1 MLGTSRL
8 LTFAFRALVL
18 LLLIPILWISVAE
31 RYNEALVAL
40 AAVLLPDG
48 LSLDALGS
56 HILIEDVR
64 LAKPVSIEGFT
75 LHYGLVLLAVLVLAA
90 VGVSPKARVGW
101 LVGMGAGV
109 FVLHIVGVA
118 LLARGVAWASVSDS
132 AESSG
137 DLVFSLFAIFW
148 GLLPALI
155 GGAWAFLYWLPRASA
170 QAQSAVWCVP
180 VTFIRASAQAQHR
193 RIDGGKQRWLAKE
206 RQSCTSRPPSSTRT
220 RTAYTGLWMAE
231 RTWDRRRGA
240 STWTCPG

>member
-75 LHYGLVLLAVLVLAA
+75 LHYGLVLAA

-170 QAQSAVWCVP
+170 QAQSAP
-180 VTFIRASAQAQHR
+180 SAQTVSTAGSN
-193 RIDGGKQRWLAKE
+193 DG
-206 RQSCTSRPPSSTRT
+206 
-220 RTAYTGLWMAE
+220 
-231 RTWDRRRGA
+231 
-240 STWTCPG
+240 

>member
-170 QAQSAVWCVP
+170 QAQSAP
-180 VTFIRASAQAQHR
+180 SAQTVSTAGSN
-193 RIDGGKQRWLAKE
+193 DG
-206 RQSCTSRPPSSTRT
+206 
-220 RTAYTGLWMAE
+220 
-231 RTWDRRRGA
+231 
-240 STWTCPG
+240 